1 VHHYRGRVRR
11 RRAAG
16 HLAEELDS
24 VSVPASY
31 PIESV
36 GTAAQ
41 VLLMLRDKPSLRV
54 AGVAQ
59 ELGVARST
67 AHRMLTTL
75 QEAGLLRQDEASKEY
90 RAGPALVQ
98 LGIAVIGATDLR
110 AEAKAALE
118 LLASVT
124 GETAHLL
131 TLEGTETVFLDGVE
145 GRHVI
150 RAALR
155 IGQRGPAHA
164 SAAGKALLAFL
175 PPEELRA
182 RYPSSRLRGGTDR
195 APRTVRELE
204 DALEQVRRQGYAT
217 NFSESEPDL
226 TAVAAAI
233 PDGGAVARF
242 ALSVSGP
249 AQRLGSDVSAIVAQ
263 VRRQADLLGGR
274 SG

>member
-1 VHHYRGRVRR
+1 MHLLYWPRR
-11 RRAAG
+11 PANHDAK
-16 HLAEELDS
+16 ELDS

-41 VLLMLRDKPSLRV
+41 VLLMLRDRPSLRV
-54 AGVAQ
+54 ATVSQ

-75 QEAGLLRQDEASKEY
+75 QDAGLLRQDETSKEY
-90 RAGPALVQ
+90 GAGPALVQ
-98 LGIAVIGATDLR
+98 LAVAVIGATDIR
-110 AEAKAALE
+110 AEAKLALE
-118 LLASVT
+118 RLASVT

-131 TLEGTETVFLDGVE
+131 TLEGAETVFLDGVE
-145 GRHVI
+145 GRHII
-150 RAALR
+150 RAASR
-155 IGQRGPAHA
+155 IGQRGAAHA
-164 SAAGKALLAFL
+164 SAAGKTLLASL
-175 PPEELRA
+175 TPEELRA
-182 RYPSSRLRGGTDR
+182 RYPTPRLRGGTER
-195 APRTVRELE
+195 APRTRSELE
-204 DALEQVRRQGYAT
+204 EVLEQVRQQGYAT

-233 PDGGAVARF
+233 PDPSGTSRF

-249 AQRLGSDVSAIVAQ
+249 AQRLGSDLSAIVAE

-274 SG
+274 LG

>member
-1 VHHYRGRVRR
+1 MTV
-11 RRAAG
+11 A
-16 HLAEELDS
+16 
-24 VSVPASY
+24 VPASY

-54 AGVAQ
+54 AAVAQ

-75 QEAGLLRQDEASKEY
+75 QEAGLLRQDEATKEY

-98 LGIAVIGATDLR
+98 LAVAVIGATDIR
-110 AEAKAALE
+110 AEAKLALE
-118 LLASVT
+118 RLASIT

-150 RAALR
+150 RAASR
-155 IGQRGPAHA
+155 IGQRGAAHA
-164 SAAGKALLAFL
+164 SAAGKTLLAFL
-175 PPEELRA
+175 TPEELRT
-182 RYPSSRLRGGTDR
+182 RYPSARLRGGTEL
-195 APRTVRELE
+195 APRTRAELE
-204 DALEQVRRQGYAT
+204 EALEEVRRQGYAT

-233 PDGGAVARF
+233 PDRNGVPRF

-249 AQRLGSDVSAIVAQ
+249 AQRLGTDVSAIVAE
-263 VRRQADLLGGR
+263 VRRQADLLAGR
-274 SG
+274 PG

>member
-1 VHHYRGRVRR
+1 M
-11 RRAAG
+11 
-16 HLAEELDS
+16 
-24 VSVPASY
+24 SVPASY

-36 GTAAQ
+36 HTAAEI
-41 VLLMLRDKPSLRV
+41 LLMLRDKPSLRV
-54 AGVAQ
+54 AAVAQ

-75 QEAGLLRQDEASKEY
+75 QDAGLLRQDETTKEY

-98 LGIAVIGATDLR
+98 LGVAVIGATDIR
-110 AEAKAALE
+110 AEAKPALE
-118 LLASVT
+118 LLAAST

-131 TLEGTETVFLDGVE
+131 VLEGTETVFLDGVE

-155 IGQRGPAHA
+155 VGRRGPAHA
-164 SAAGKALLAFL
+164 SAAGKTLLAFL
-175 PPEELRA
+175 TQEELRA
-182 RYPSSRLRGGTDR
+182 RYPNARLRGGTER
-195 APRTVRELE
+195 APKTRRELE
-204 DALEQVRRQGYAT
+204 AALEQVRRQGYAT

-233 PDGGAVARF
+233 PDRSGTSRF

-249 AQRLGSDVSAIVAQ
+249 AQRLGTDVSAIIVE
-263 VRRQADLLGGR
+263 VRRQAALLGSR
-274 SG
+274 PA

>member
-1 VHHYRGRVRR
+1 VTV
-11 RRAAG
+11 A
-16 HLAEELDS
+16 
-24 VSVPASY
+24 VPASY

-41 VLLMLRDKPSLRV
+41 ILLMLRDKPSLRV
-54 AGVAQ
+54 AWVAQ

-75 QEAGLLRQDEASKEY
+75 QDAGLLRQDETSKEY

-98 LGIAVIGATDLR
+98 LGVAVIGATDIR
-110 AEAKAALE
+110 AEAKPALE
-118 LLASVT
+118 QLARAT

-131 TLEGTETVFLDGVE
+131 TLESTETVFLDGVD
-145 GRHVI
+145 GRHAI

-164 SAAGKALLAFL
+164 SAAGKTLLACL
-175 PPEELRA
+175 TPEELHA
-182 RYPSSRLRGGTDR
+182 RYPGSRLRGGTDR
-195 APRTVRELE
+195 APRTRRELE
-204 DALEQVRRQGYAT
+204 ETLEQVRRQGYAT

-233 PDGGAVARF
+233 PDRNGVPRF

-249 AQRLGSDVSAIVAQ
+249 AQRLGTDVSAIVAE
-263 VRRQADLLGGR
+263 VRRQADLLAGR
-274 SG
+274 PG

>member
-1 VHHYRGRVRR
+1 MPLPFWP
-11 RRAAG
+11 RRAVS
-16 HLAEELDS
+16 HNAEELDS

-54 AGVAQ
+54 ASVAQ

-90 RAGPALVQ
+90 RAGPSLVQ
-98 LGIAVIGATDLR
+98 LAVAVIGATDIR
-110 AEAKAALE
+110 AEAKLALE
-118 LLASVT
+118 RLASVT

-131 TLEGTETVFLDGVE
+131 TLEGAETVFLDGVE

-150 RAALR
+150 RAASR
-155 IGQRGPAHA
+155 IGPRGAAHA
-164 SAAGKALLAFL
+164 SAAGKTLLASL
-175 PPEELRA
+175 TPEELRA
-182 RYPSSRLRGGTDR
+182 RYPSARLRGGTEL
-195 APRTVRELE
+195 APRTRGELE
-204 DALEQVRRQGYAT
+204 EVLAQVRRQGYAT

-233 PDGGAVARF
+233 PDPSGTSRF

-249 AQRLGSDVSAIVAQ
+249 AARLGDDVSVIVAE

-274 SG
+274 LG